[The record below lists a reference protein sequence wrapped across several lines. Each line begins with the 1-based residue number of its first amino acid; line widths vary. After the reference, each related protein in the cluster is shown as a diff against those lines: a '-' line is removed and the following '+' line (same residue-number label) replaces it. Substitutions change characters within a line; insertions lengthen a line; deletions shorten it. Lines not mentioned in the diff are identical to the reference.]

1 MAYIF
6 FTACESTVPMKF
18 VLQNGAD
25 VYSLTLCEKMYP
37 FEISI
42 IKKRY
47 ECTRLLISH
56 GFKYKDSTIT
66 KNKERLITSCI
77 ISHDITGVELCLQ
90 AGEFTFRVKRN
101 ISRFRLI
108 AQISFFCQLLRPWIG
123 MVEFIWPVWRFA
135 LCLTLTRVQTTL
147 KRCVNE
153 LCTEK

>member
-108 AQISFFCQLLRPWIG
+108 AQISFFLSAFETMDRNG
-123 MVEFIWPVWRFA
+123 
-135 LCLTLTRVQTTL
+135 
-147 KRCVNE
+147 
-153 LCTEK
+153 